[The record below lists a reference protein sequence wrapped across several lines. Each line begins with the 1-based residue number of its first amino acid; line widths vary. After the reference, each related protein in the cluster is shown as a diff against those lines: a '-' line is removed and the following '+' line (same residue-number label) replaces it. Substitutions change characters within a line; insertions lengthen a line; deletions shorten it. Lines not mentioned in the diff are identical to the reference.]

1 MSSARNKSRPYN
13 YNPLKALLPT
23 HGSTLIS
30 TGFAAKKADKASRKN
45 NSINISKDK
54 QSSQKRLGSPTPWKN
69 PTQVLE
75 YIPPANS
82 KIHIPAEH
90 PQIHELGDNGRL
102 LCVAKELHN
111 TIQNNQQNLWYPCI
125 IFLSILF
132 SRYVGGRR

>member
-1 MSSARNKSRPYN
+1 M
-13 YNPLKALLPT
+13 
-23 HGSTLIS
+23 IS

-102 LCVAKELHN
+102 LCVAKELYNRGGDLLNPEHN
-111 TIQNNQQNLWYPCI
+111 LCI
-125 IFLSILF
+125 IFLSKLF

>member
-1 MSSARNKSRPYN
+1 M
-13 YNPLKALLPT
+13 KALLPT

-45 NSINISKDK
+45 NSINISKEK

-102 LCVAKELHN
+102 LCVAKEL
-111 TIQNNQQNLWYPCI
+111 TPCKANQQNLWYPCI

>member
-1 MSSARNKSRPYN
+1 MTDWCQYCWKIFTKYLQKYYRHLSSARNKSRPYN

-102 LCVAKELHN
+102 LLVACQLYN
-111 TIQNNQQNLWYPCI
+111 TI
-125 IFLSILF
+125 
-132 SRYVGGRR
+132 